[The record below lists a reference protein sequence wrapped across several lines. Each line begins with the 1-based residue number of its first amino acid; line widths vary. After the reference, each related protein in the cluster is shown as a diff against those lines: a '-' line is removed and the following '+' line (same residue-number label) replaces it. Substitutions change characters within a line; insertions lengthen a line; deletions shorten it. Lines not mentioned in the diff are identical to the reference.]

1 MHEKTNVYRGGF
13 DLFYRSRRM
22 TMIPAW
28 ALPAP
33 VSVPPLRR
41 KTASNGAELV
51 TQFTAVVVYMLKDV
65 VNHVNSLTPNKT
77 N

>member
-1 MHEKTNVYRGGF
+1 MI
-13 DLFYRSRRM
+13 
-22 TMIPAW
+22 MIPAW

-51 TQFTAVVVYMLKDV
+51 TQFTAVVLYMLKDV
-65 VNHVNSLTPNKT
+65 VNRVNSLTPNKSD
-77 N
+77 

>member
-13 DLFYRSRRM
+13 DLFYRSQRM
-22 TMIPAW
+22 IMIPVW

-33 VSVPPLRR
+33 VSVPPLQR

-51 TQFTAVVVYMLKDV
+51 TQFTAVVLYMLKDV
-65 VNHVNSLTPNKT
+65 VNSVNSLTPNKT

>member
-1 MHEKTNVYRGGF
+1 
-13 DLFYRSRRM
+13 M

-51 TQFTAVVVYMLKDV
+51 TQFTAVVLYMLKDV
-65 VNHVNSLTPNKT
+65 VKNSKQNELNQC
-77 N
+77 NDLMS